1 MANTIN
7 PVIKYLPQVV
17 DKVNKEASF
26 ITDLMMDA
34 QGIKSDLSNSS
45 EVKVRKLPFVS
56 FLIL

>member
-34 QGIKSDLSNSS
+34 QGIKSDLGNSS
-45 EVKVRKLPFVS
+45 ESSLAKSEL
-56 FLIL
+56 